1 MAVPPFDK
9 LRAVSPVEPLDEQI
23 IEQLGLRRER
33 SWSIYDHPNLIR
45 AASVLC
51 FLIAWEFYG
60 RRTDPLLL
68 AYPTAVAWAAIQLIR
83 TGELLRQLLVSLATL
98 GVGFGISVA
107 LGVGLGLVMGRSRS
121 AEAALAPHM
130 NALYATP
137 QVALTPL
144 LMMWFGLGFTV
155 KAVIIF
161 LFAFF
166 PILINTA
173 SGVKNVSASMVEVG
187 RAYMASERQILLK
200 VVFPAAL
207 PFIMAGVRLAVGRA
221 VVGMVVAE
229 LFTAITGLGAMLT
242 LYGNL
247 FETAKMFVVIIV
259 LGLLG
264 VALIRATQALESRM
278 ARWKET
284 ERATR

>member
-1 MAVPPFDK
+1 MP
-9 LRAVSPVEPLDEQI
+9 VSLDERLVH
-23 IEQLGLRRER
+23 ELSFPRER
-33 SWSIYDHPNLIR
+33 PWSLYDHPNLIR
-45 AASVLC
+45 VASVLC
-51 FLIAWEFYG
+51 FLAAWEFYG

-68 AYPTAVAWAAIQLIR
+68 TYPTAVFWAAVQLIR
-83 TGELLRQLLVSLATL
+83 SGELFRQLLVSLASL
-98 GVGFGISVA
+98 SVGFGASLI
-107 LGVGLGLVMGRSRS
+107 LGVGLGLAAGRSRLT
-121 AEAALAPHM
+121 EAILDPHI

-144 LMMWFGLGFTV
+144 LMMWLGLGFWV
-155 KAVIIF
+155 KVVLVF

-187 RAYMASERQILLK
+187 RAYMASERQLLLK

-221 VVGMVVAE
+221 LVGMIVAE

-264 VALIRATQALESRM
+264 VGLIQATQALERRM

-284 ERATR
+284 ERAVS

>member
-1 MAVPPFDK
+1 MPDA
-9 LRAVSPVEPLDEQI
+9 DERI
-23 IEQLGLRRER
+23 IAELGLRRER
-33 SWSIYDHPNLIR
+33 ARSICDYPNAIR
-45 AASVLC
+45 AFSVIC
-51 FLIAWEFYG
+51 FLIVWEIYG
-60 RRTDPLLL
+60 RRVDPLLL
-68 AYPTAVAWAAIQLIR
+68 TYPTAVVQAAWALIKS
-83 TGELLRQLLVSLATL
+83 GELPRQMLESLTTLAVAFGASVVL
-98 GVGFGISVA
+98 GVGF
-107 LGVGLGLVMGRSRS
+107 GLVMGRSRVVS
-121 AEAALAPHM
+121 AALEPHI

-155 KAVIIF
+155 KAVVIF

-173 SGVKNVSASMVEVG
+173 SGVRNVSASTIEVG
-187 RAYMASERQILLK
+187 RAYMASRGQILLK
-200 VVFPAAL
+200 VVFPAAV
-207 PFIMAGVRLAVGRA
+207 PFIMAGIRLAIGRA
-221 VVGMVVAE
+221 IVGMVVAE

-247 FETAKMFVVIIV
+247 FETAKMFVIVIV

-264 VALIRATQALESRM
+264 VVLVRATQALERRM

-284 ERATR
+284 ERAVE

>member
-1 MAVPPFDK
+1 MAVS
-9 LRAVSPVEPLDEQI
+9 VDEQLI
-23 IEQLGLRRER
+23 QELALQREQR
-33 SWSIYDHPNLIR
+33 WSLYDHPNLIR
-45 AASVLC
+45 AGSVII
-51 FLIAWEFYG
+51 FLLLWEFYG
-60 RRTDPLLL
+60 RRIDPLLL
-68 AYPTAVAWAAIQLIR
+68 TYPTAVVSAAAQLIGS
-83 TGELLRQLLVSLATL
+83 GELIRQLLVSLGSLSA
-98 GVGFGISVA
+98 GFAASLL
-107 LGVGLGLVMGRSRS
+107 LGVGLGVVMGRWRL
-121 AEAALAPHM
+121 AETILDPHV

-144 LMMWFGLGFTV
+144 LMMWFGLGFGV
-155 KAVIIF
+155 KVVVVF

-187 RAYMASERQILLK
+187 RAYLASERQILFK
-200 VVFPAAL
+200 VIFPAAL
-207 PFIMAGVRLAVGRA
+207 PFIMAGVRLAVGRGL
-221 VVGMVVAE
+221 VGMIVAE

-264 VALIRATQALESRM
+264 VALIQATQALERRM

-284 ERATR
+284 ERAVN